1 MLQKLLKIFRKSNIK
16 DRSFLL
22 DYLPEQSVGAEIGVW
37 KGGFTKQILDAVN
50 PKKLFLI
57 DPYAYQP
64 SYTSAW
70 YGKPELDQEKM
81 DAIFEETKA
90 DLEALSGNAEL
101 HFLRED
107 STKAHQKIEEG
118 ALDWVYIDGNHTY
131 EFVKKDLLNFYPKVK
146 VGGYITG
153 DDYDLQGWWDNGVKK
168 AVDEFIQ
175 EHTAQIEVLEL
186 KEEQFVIQR
195 TS

>member
-1 MLQKLLKIFRKSNIK
+1 MLQKLMKIFRRSTIK

-37 KGGFTKQILDAVN
+37 KGGFTKQILDTVH
-50 PKKLFLI
+50 PKELYLI

-70 YGKPELDQEKM
+70 YGKPELDQDKM
-81 DAIFEETKA
+81 DSIFEETRTNLEDISGDA
-90 DLEALSGNAEL
+90 DL

-107 STKAHQKIEEG
+107 STKAHHKIDEEE
-118 ALDWVYIDGNHTY
+118 LDWVYIDGNHTY

-168 AVDEFIQ
+168 AVDEFI
-175 EHTAQIEVLEL
+175 ENHSDQIEVLEL
-186 KEEQFVIQR
+186 KEEQFVLQR

>member
-37 KGGFTKQILDAVN
+37 KGGFTKQILEAVN
-50 PKKLFLI
+50 PKELFLI

-70 YGKPELDQEKM
+70 YGKPELDQGKM
-81 DAIFEETKA
+81 DAIFEETKTN
-90 DLEALSGNAEL
+90 LEAISDDVNL

-107 STKAHQKIEEG
+107 STKAHQKINEET
-118 ALDWVYIDGNHTY
+118 LDWVYIDGNHTY

-153 DDYDLQGWWDNGVKK
+153 DDYGLQGWWDNGVKK

-175 EHTAQIEVLEL
+175 ENTDQIEVLEL
-186 KEEQFVIQR
+186 KEEQFVIRR

>member
-22 DYLPEQSVGAEIGVW
+22 DYLPPQSVGAEIGVW
-37 KGGFTKQILDAVN
+37 KGGFTKQILEAVN
-50 PKKLFLI
+50 PKELFLI

-70 YGKPELDQEKM
+70 YGKPELDQKKM

-90 DLEALSGNAEL
+90 DLETLSRNVEL

-118 ALDWVYIDGNHTY
+118 GLDWVYIDGNHTY

-186 KEEQFVIQR
+186 KEEQFVIRR